1 MMLGEKVTASEA
13 LAIGMIYKIVPSEL
27 FDEEVRNLANNLAQM
42 PTKAIGLTKRLLNQ
56 SMNNNL
62 EQQLKLE
69 SDLQIEAS
77 SSNDYNEGVT
87 AFVEKRKPE
96 FKGN

>member
-1 MMLGEKVTASEA
+1 M
-13 LAIGMIYKIVPSEL
+13 GMIYKCYPTAL
-27 FDEEVRNLANNLAQM
+27 FEEEVQKLAVTLADMPTHALALTKKLLNRSMINNLQ
-42 PTKAIGLTKRLLNQ
+42 
-56 SMNNNL
+56 
-62 EQQLKLE
+62 EQLAME

-77 SSNDYNEGVT
+77 SSNDYREGVA

>member
-1 MMLGEKVTASEA
+1 M
-13 LAIGMIYKIVPSEL
+13 GMIFKVFTEEN
-27 FDEEVRNLANNLAQM
+27 FQEEVNKLAVTLAQM
-42 PTKAIGLTKRLLNQ
+42 PTKALGLTKRLLNQ

-62 EQQLKLE
+62 DQQLAME

>member
-1 MMLGEKVTASEA
+1 MLGDKVSAIDAEK
-13 LAIGMIYKIVPSEL
+13 LGMVYKVIVSEL
-27 FDEEVRNLANNLAQM
+27 FTEEVTKLAETLAEM

-56 SMNNNL
+56 SMTNNL
-62 EQQLKLE
+62 EQQLALE

-77 SSNDYNEGVT
+77 SSNDYKEGVT

-96 FKGN
+96 FNGN